1 VVVESLMRVVVVD
14 DEEPGRDVLR
24 ARLGLVPD
32 IEIIGEASDGI
43 EAVELITSLRPDLVF
58 LDIRMPGM
66 SGLEVLR
73 AVSRTYLPQVV
84 FVTAYDEHAL
94 HAFELHAV
102 DYLLKPV
109 APARL
114 LAAIERA
121 RANHAQREL
130 SEAHARLA
138 RLLDADE
145 RAPAVAAVPAA
156 APAHGGDRPVRRIV
170 VREEGD
176 WVLLRTCDI
185 DALEAAGNYVRIV
198 LGNRV
203 QLVRGT
209 LAEYERR
216 LDPDGFIRIHRS
228 TLVNADRVQRVSPQ
242 LHGDFTVT
250 LEGGRTYRM
259 SRTFKDRLLP

>member
-1 VVVESLMRVVVVD
+1 
-14 DEEPGRDVLR
+14 
-24 ARLGLVPD
+24 
-32 IEIIGEASDGI
+32 
-43 EAVELITSLRPDLVF
+43 
-58 LDIRMPGM
+58 M

-84 FVTAYDEHAL
+84 FVTAYDEHAV

-109 APARL
+109 APGRL
-114 LAAIERA
+114 LKAIERA

-130 SEAHARLA
+130 SEAHARVA
-138 RLLDADE
+138 RLLDAE
-145 RAPAVAAVPAA
+145 EGIPATPDALPAAPAA
-156 APAHGGDRPVRRIV
+156 APEAARPVRRIV
-170 VREEGD
+170 VRDEGD
-176 WVLLRTCDI
+176 YVLIRTCDI

-209 LAEYERR
+209 LADFERR
-216 LDPDGFIRIHRS
+216 LDPEGFIRIHRS